1 MDDTHKRLLKEQA
14 WYKAWHS
21 VQHISA
27 IHFMLLAGATAW
39 MGQFVLRQVAQD
51 IPLQAAAITSQ
62 ANSSVGQLTSQML
75 KLSKDY
81 IAAETPEEEAA
92 ILSQLTAVVSERKA
106 ALVELMEQNPKQ
118 FLLATIPPGLA
129 RRLPDSIQPLL
140 EDDVDLSGE
149 LTVIHRDYEK
159 EKHAEFQYQVK
170 DEASGKVYTVHFA
183 DGVTGATTGARV
195 KVHGVALAQDVAVAY
210 AGGTTF
216 QTQAAGA
223 AAAIGVQKTIVIPV
237 NFTDKSNQPYS
248 QTQIAGIFFTDANSL
263 NMHYQNDSFGQ
274 TSFSG
279 DVTPWFTVP
288 YAASTV
294 CSNDYAVRSAADQ
307 AATNAGYV
315 LSNYTRK
322 VYVVPDAG
330 CGWGGFSTVGG
341 SPSYS
346 VVNAYN
352 QPYFVQV
359 VEHEL
364 GHALGQN
371 HASTRACGSKAIDV
385 YSNCSFSEYGDNF
398 DPLGYYSSN
407 DSNSAHKFFFGWF
420 AAANVLKLGAN
431 ASGTYTIAPIEGKS
445 SSVQLIQIPKA
456 NTNEYY
462 YIGYRQPIGN
472 DTNLS
477 STLTN
482 GASIH
487 VAGAG
492 SGNTAWLDLTP
503 GDSNYTN
510 AALTDG
516 ATFTDSI
523 NGLSITQVSHTAAGV
538 TVTIASSQPACT
550 PAAPTLSI
558 TPSSQTA
565 GAGASASYTVSVV
578 NKDSSTCPSSTF
590 SLTSAAPAG
599 WPATFSPASISL
611 TPGASGSA
619 SYTVQVP
626 ANTADGVYTT
636 SPQVADAQVS
646 AHSTSGAASLTV
658 FTDTVGPLI
667 SITSPSSGAK
677 LKGNGSTNVAASASD
692 SSGISAMVISMD
704 GSVLKNCGAVSSCS
718 YSLSNKSVSTGS
730 HTITVSATDKL
741 TNTTTKSITVTK

>member
-1 MDDTHKRLLKEQA
+1 VDIALKRFSPPVYVRKEIV
-14 WYKAWHS
+14 HN
-21 VQHISA
+21 
-27 IHFMLLAGATAW
+27 
-39 MGQFVLRQVAQD
+39 R
-51 IPLQAAAITSQ
+51 
-62 ANSSVGQLTSQML
+62 
-75 KLSKDY
+75 
-81 IAAETPEEEAA
+81 
-92 ILSQLTAVVSERKA
+92 AVVEDFKA
-106 ALVELMEQNPKQ
+106 RGVVFIDHLDEAPEGSLVIFSAHGVSPDVRARAE
-118 FLLATIPPGLA
+118 A
-129 RRLPDSIQPLL
+129 RRLRVIDATCPL
-140 EDDVDLSGE
+140 
-149 LTVIHRDYEK
+149 
-159 EKHAEFQYQVK
+159 
-170 DEASGKVYTVHFA
+170 
-183 DGVTGATTGARV
+183 VT
-195 KVHGVALAQDVAVAY
+195 KVHLEVHRFLREGFQLVLIGHRSHDEVDGTLGEAPGQIQLVESVEDVAHLNVPP
-210 AGGTTF
+210 GGRVMILTQTTLSLNE
-216 QTQAAGA
+216 TRDVI
-223 AAAIGVQKTIVIPV
+223 AAIKQR
-237 NFTDKSNQPYS
+237 F
-248 QTQIAGIFFTDANSL
+248 
-263 NMHYQNDSFGQ
+263 
-274 TSFSG
+274 
-279 DVTPWFTVP
+279 
-288 YAASTV
+288 
-294 CSNDYAVRSAADQ
+294 
-307 AATNAGYV
+307 
-315 LSNYTRK
+315 
-322 VYVVPDAG
+322 PDAQ
-330 CGWGGFSTVGG
+330 T
-341 SPSYS
+341 P
-346 VVNAYN
+346 
-352 QPYFVQV
+352 
-359 VEHEL
+359 
-364 GHALGQN
+364 
-371 HASTRACGSKAIDV
+371 
-385 YSNCSFSEYGDNF
+385 
-398 DPLGYYSSN
+398 
-407 DSNSAHKFFFGWF
+407 
-420 AAANVLKLGAN
+420 
-431 ASGTYTIAPIEGKS
+431 
-445 SSVQLIQIPKA
+445 PKD
-456 NTNEYY
+456 

-472 DTNLS
+472 DANLS
-477 STLTN
+477 STLTS

-667 SITSPSSGAK
+667 SITSPSNGAK
-677 LKGNGSTNVAASASD
+677 LKGNGNTNVAASASD